1 MVQKDTRNRVGS
13 TQGERVAKRNS
24 PEVPG
29 RPRATPK
36 TDGDWIAGSLRRVRE
51 ETLRDEIP
59 ERMRALLDQLDRLE
73 NSEEDPS

>member
-13 TQGERVAKRNS
+13 TQGERVAKRKN
-24 PEVPG
+24 PEVPK
-29 RPRATPK
+29 RPGATPK
-36 TDGDWIAGSLRRVRE
+36 TDGDWIVGSLRRVRE